1 MDRREAFS
9 NVGTFVVRPKRSEG
23 SGMRS
28 MTDDAQ
34 MTREDTGIIA
44 QLKELFRYRDLLW
57 MLTRRDISIR
67 YKQSVMGFLWAIL
80 MPLLIVGAGILV
92 RFAYSMSSGQHLNMA
107 DLASVALKALP
118 WAFFVS
124 ALKFGTSSLVGN
136 SNLVTKIYFPREV
149 FPIAAVLASLFDA
162 SIASGVIIL
171 VLILA
176 KVGVSIHLLWMP
188 VLLLL
193 TIILTA
199 GLAMFL
205 SCANLFFRDV
215 KYLVDVFLTFGIF
228 FTPVFYEARMFH
240 KWAPLLLVNPIA
252 VLLEAMN
259 DVVVRRQAPSY
270 PWLAY
275 AAFFA
280 VGGLIVSWLIFDR
293 AEAKFAEN
301 I

>member
-1 MDRREAFS
+1 MGESIRELI
-9 NVGTFVVRPKRSEG
+9 E
-23 SGMRS
+23 
-28 MTDDAQ
+28 
-34 MTREDTGIIA
+34 
-44 QLKELFRYRDLLW
+44 YRDLLV
-57 MLTRRDISIR
+57 MLTWRDIKIR
-67 YKQSVMGFLWAIL
+67 YKQSVMGFFWAIL

-92 RFAYSMSSGQHLNMA
+92 RLAFSIGSSQHMNTA
-107 DLASVALKALP
+107 DLASISLKSLP

-124 ALKFGTSSLVGN
+124 AIKFGTNSLVGN

-149 FPIAAVLASLFDA
+149 FPIASVLASLFDA
-162 SIASGVIIL
+162 TIASAVIIL
-171 VLILA
+171 VLVLA

-215 KYLVDVFLTFGIF
+215 KYLVDVLLTFGIF
-228 FTPVFYEARMFH
+228 FTPVFYEARMLH
-240 KWAPLLLVNPIA
+240 KWAPLLLINPLGA
-252 VLLEAMN
+252 LLEAMN
-259 DVVVRRQAPSY
+259 DAVVRHQAPSY

-275 AAFFA
+275 AAA
-280 VGGLIVSWLIFDR
+280 WAILTLWISWRIFDR
-293 AEAKFAEN
+293 AEAAFAES

>member
-1 MDRREAFS
+1 MYQTNSKANPLREL
-9 NVGTFVVRPKRSEG
+9 
-23 SGMRS
+23 
-28 MTDDAQ
+28 
-34 MTREDTGIIA
+34 I
-44 QLKELFRYRDLLW
+44 RYRDLLL
-57 MLTRRDISIR
+57 MLTQRDIRIR

-92 RFAYSMSSGQHLNMA
+92 RFAYSMNSGHPVNLA
-107 DLASVALKALP
+107 DLASVSLKSLP

-124 ALKFGTSSLVGN
+124 AIKFGTGSLVGN

-162 SIASGVIIL
+162 AIASAVIIPFL
-171 VLILA
+171 VLAQL
-176 KVGVSIHLLWMP
+176 GVSIYLLWMP

-193 TIILTA
+193 TILLVT

-215 KYLVDVFLTFGIF
+215 KYLVDVLLTFGIF
-228 FTPVFYEARMFH
+228 FTPVFYEARMLG
-240 KWAPLLLVNPIA
+240 KWAPLLLINPLGA
-252 VLLEAMN
+252 LLEAMN
-259 DVVVRRQAPSY
+259 EVVVHHQAPSY

-275 AAFFA
+275 AACWA
-280 VGGLIVSWLIFDR
+280 ILGLMISWRIFHR
-293 AEAKFAEN
+293 AEASFAEN